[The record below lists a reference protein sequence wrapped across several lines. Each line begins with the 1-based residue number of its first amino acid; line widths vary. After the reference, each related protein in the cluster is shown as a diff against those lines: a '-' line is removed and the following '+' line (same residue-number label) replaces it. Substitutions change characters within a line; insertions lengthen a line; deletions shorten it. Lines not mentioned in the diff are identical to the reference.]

1 MNKFKVSL
9 VLITFLCSVPVAGM
23 AMSHEGHDEHKGM
36 DKSMH
41 DGMKHDMHGD
51 MDHGAMS
58 DMQMIG
64 QCEREGINAMAH
76 IKAYGADAVASMK
89 KMGMNGTHHLML
101 FFQKAGDKDMLTD
114 GMAAVKIKGPD
125 GKTSEPIKLMAMGQ
139 GFGAD
144 VALPAKGDYDI
155 EVGTKLKDGKKRQF
169 EFFYSNP

>member
-1 MNKFKVSL
+1 MNKFQVTL
-9 VLITFLCSVPVAGM
+9 LTIMFLCSVPVTGM
-23 AMSHEGHDEHKGM
+23 AMSHESHDDHKGM
-36 DKSMH
+36 EHSMH
-41 DGMKHDMHGD
+41 SDASNDMHGS
-51 MDHGAMS
+51 MDHGSMS

-64 QCEREGINAMAH
+64 QCEREGVNAMAH

-89 KMGMNGTHHLML
+89 KMGIEGTHHLML
-101 FFQKAGDKDMLTD
+101 FFQKAGEHDMLTD

-125 GKTSEPIKLMAMGQ
+125 GKASEPIKLMAMGQ